1 MYVGQTPFPE
11 QWKTLYVRV
20 CPPSLYL
27 KAFRSQKG
35 WGVAALQ
42 LPCTTGWWSWCV
54 DVLVPWPPRLLWG
67 QSVCVLHVS

>member
-42 LPCTTGWWSWCV
+42 LV
-54 DVLVPWPPRLLWG
+54 EWPPAG
-67 QSVCVLHVS
+67 GVGV